1 MRPVL
6 LTSLHSSNFR
16 MDKLRTA
23 KRDLQHIPET
33 EDEMQTNPIPH
44 FTLIP
49 FHNTNS
55 KISKRTFAALYESS
69 TKMK

>member
-44 FTLIP
+44 FALIP
-49 FHNTNS
+49 FLNTIQKYRS
-55 KISKRTFAALYESS
+55 ERSPHY
-69 TKMK
+69 MKAQQK